1 MVTLTRCLSRS
12 IHLWRLSFAGEDP
25 DLGYPMLYG
34 ANITILFHY
43 LNIIQLNFL
52 YLISNKIMEYTELMA
67 IRQERYELAKEIV
80 EFAKKVY
87 KCDTVAELKKECESI
102 LSAINLI
109 GE

>member
-1 MVTLTRCLSRS
+1 
-12 IHLWRLSFAGEDP
+12 
-25 DLGYPMLYG
+25 
-34 ANITILFHY
+34 
-43 LNIIQLNFL
+43 
-52 YLISNKIMEYTELMA
+52 MEYTELMA